1 MRPFTGLE
9 VPPLGALGVRA
20 RRLVKS
26 RSATGWAA
34 LEAAVPAFAV
44 YALTLLPGVS
54 AADWAE
60 MQKAPPSTSRIR
72 QAIPHSP
79 SSGSCGASCPS
90 ARLASA

>member
-1 MRPFTGLE
+1 MRPFTDLH
-9 VPPLGALGVRA
+9 VPPLGALWVRA

-26 RSATGWAA
+26 CSATQSAA
-34 LEAAVPAFAV
+34 LAAAVPAFVV

-54 AADWAE
+54 VGDWAE